1 MRTPHTR
8 RPAEIPPEP
17 HHWQLLPAAQ
27 FADSY
32 RTALPPSLAQLDAAA
47 IAAHMMTGSPAWVTA
62 LLDLRNRLVAP
73 LGLKGARLQVG
84 AGQTDGGS
92 PGFPVIAQ
100 IPAQVIMGI
109 DDSHLDFRLCV
120 EKSGGGGPI
129 NPDTADDTNGRSAIG
144 GDTGSDAAGSPQW
157 LTVTTVV
164 HTKRR
169 LGKAYLAAIMPF
181 HRLIVRTLLER
192 VAR

>member
-1 MRTPHTR
+1 MTATHAH
-8 RPAEIPPEP
+8 RPDEIAPEP

-32 RTALPPSLAQLDAAA
+32 RATLPPALAQLDAGA
-47 IAAHMMTGSPAWVTA
+47 IAARMMAGSPAWVTA

-84 AGQTDGGS
+84 ARQPGSDS
-92 PGFPVIAQ
+92 PGFPVIEQ
-100 IPAQVIMGI
+100 SPTRMIMGM

-120 EKSGGGGPI
+120 EKSCGGGEHGEH
-129 NPDTADDTNGRSAIG
+129 DSA
-144 GDTGSDAAGSPQW
+144 PR

-164 HTKRR
+164 HTKRW
-169 LGKAYLAAIMPF
+169 LGRAYLAAIMPF
-181 HRLIVRTLLER
+181 HRRIVRTLL
-192 VAR
+192 ARLTL